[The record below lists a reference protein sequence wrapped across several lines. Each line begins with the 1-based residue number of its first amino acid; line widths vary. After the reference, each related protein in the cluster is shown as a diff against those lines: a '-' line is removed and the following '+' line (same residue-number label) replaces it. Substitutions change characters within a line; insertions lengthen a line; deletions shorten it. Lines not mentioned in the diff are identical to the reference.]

1 VQYAEAMAFESATL
15 AFSIQEMNPVFDDD
29 LVDLKMQW
37 ERSMS
42 LAS

>member
-1 VQYAEAMAFESATL
+1 VQYAEAMASESATL
-15 AFSIQEMNPVFDDD
+15 AFLIQEMNPVFDGD
-29 LVDLKMQW
+29 LVDLKKQW